1 MDNPNRAE
9 VGPLDR
15 PTGPPRLGAVQGP
28 GPEEERRDPVVLP
41 DRGGRHAAPRPD
53 RPRLHVRP
61 LVGLFGLVLF
71 VVAIAIPLVHVIND
85 TQEATGQ
92 TTITSAPAVD
102 LPPVETGGGFTS
114 TGNLLSNWSFEQDTS
129 GWQRIGSARV
139 SRELGGHTSGSSVFV
154 QAAVTG
160 PSRVGVTAPDITK
173 VRAGD
178 VYQASAWVRSGTP
191 GMRVT
196 LSLVVNGQGPREVTS
211 KTAATPAAPKWVRV
225 EVEHR
230 VKAAGT
236 LALAVVLENA
246 KQGEYLLVDEVIVR
260 RT

>member
-15 PTGPPRLGAVQGP
+15 PAGPPRLGAVEGP
-28 GPEEERRDPVVLP
+28 GPEQERRDPVVLP

-53 RPRLHVRP
+53 RPRLHIRP
-61 LVGLFGLVLF
+61 LIGLFGLVLF
-71 VVAIAIPLVHVIND
+71 VAAIAIPLVRVIND

-92 TTITSAPAVD
+92 ATDNSAPGVD

-114 TGNLLSNWSFEQDTS
+114 TGNLLGNWSFEQDTS
-129 GWQRIGSARV
+129 GWQRIGSARI
-139 SRELGGHTSGSSVFV
+139 SRELGGRTSGSSVFV

-160 PSRVGVTAPDITK
+160 PSRVGVTAPDIIK

-178 VYQASAWVRSGTP
+178 VYEASAWVRSGTA
-191 GMRVT
+191 GLRVS
-196 LSLVVNGQGPREVTS
+196 LNLVVTGQGPREVTP
-211 KTAATPAAPKWVRV
+211 KTAVTVANPEWVRV
-225 EVEHR
+225 DVEHR

-236 LALAVVLENA
+236 LALEVVLENA
-246 KQGEYLLVDEVIVR
+246 KQGQGLLVDEVTVR
-260 RT
+260 LT